1 MLNPFG
7 WIRKLAGEAVV
18 AGVGDGLR
26 AVAPEGEPPPSD
38 LAELRAMLAAAV
50 TPRQLAAAPDDEPA
64 KKGKQR

>member
-7 WIRKLAGEAVV
+7 WIRKMAAEAVV

-26 AVAPEGEPPPSD
+26 AVAPEGEQPAD

-50 TPRQLAAAPDDEPA
+50 APRQLPAAPDDEPA
-64 KKGKQR
+64 KKGRK